1 MTRTSKK
8 SNIMNQEAVVAA
20 TAAATTA
27 ATAATVADTTE
38 ATESGGG
45 GGITGSLVLTPQQIN
60 GLPVYS
66 QLEDGGR
73 SAAGTY
79 SGQFAYFY
87 PHDGSAPSVLLL
99 GEDSYLNVTEQQE
112 QQQVQFV

>member
-1 MTRTSKK
+1 MTRTAKK
-8 SNIMNQEAVVAA
+8 KEEA
-20 TAAATTA
+20 AAAT
-27 ATAATVADTTE
+27 E
-38 ATESGGG
+38 AGEPA
-45 GGITGSLVLTPQQIN
+45 GITGSLVLTPQQIN

-66 QLEDGGR
+66 QQE
-73 SAAGTY
+73 AVGTY

-112 QQQVQFV
+112 KQQQQQFV

>member
-1 MTRTSKK
+1 MTRTAGKCNRTKQNAAS
-8 SNIMNQEAVVAA
+8 SAGVGAETGSEAG
-20 TAAATTA
+20 
-27 ATAATVADTTE
+27 E
-38 ATESGGG
+38 GGV

-60 GLPVYS
+60 GLPVYN
-66 QLEDGGR
+66 QLEDGGS

-99 GEDSYLNVTEQQE
+99 GEDSYLNVTEQHE
-112 QQQVQFV
+112 QHHHQFV